1 MNVFDGQGLV
11 FGLWV
16 GVFWCRSVNAL
27 TLGFDM
33 CVHLYWSLYLHTIV
47 CMDYKMSRC
56 LI

>member
-27 TLGFDM
+27 TLGFDI
-33 CVHLYWSLYLHTIV
+33 CV
-47 CMDYKMSRC
+47 
-56 LI
+56 LIIMLGLCTR